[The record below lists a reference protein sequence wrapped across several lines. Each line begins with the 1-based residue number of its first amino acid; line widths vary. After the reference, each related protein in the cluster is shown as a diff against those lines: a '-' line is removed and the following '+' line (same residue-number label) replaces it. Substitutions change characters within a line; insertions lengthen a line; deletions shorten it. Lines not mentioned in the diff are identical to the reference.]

1 MASQTRTVSTQTSS
15 LDKALTASLAAI
27 AMFIAGY
34 TVVRVSL
41 AQQPATTATG
51 ADVNLTVTP
60 HEAELWADF
69 AE

>member
-1 MASQTRTVSTQTSS
+1 MAFQTRTVSTQTSS

-41 AQQPATTATG
+41 AQTG
-51 ADVNLTVTP
+51 NAVTDANVENTVIP
-60 HEAELWADF
+60 HQAELWADF

>member
-41 AQQPATTATG
+41 TQQPATTATN

>member
-1 MASQTRTVSTQTSS
+1 MAFQTRTVSTQTSS

-34 TVVRVSL
+34 TAVRVSL
-41 AQQPATTATG
+41 AQPASTA
-51 ADVNLTVTP
+51 ADANLTVTP

>member
-1 MASQTRTVSTQTSS
+1 MASQTRIISTQTSS

-41 AQQPATTATG
+41 AQPA
-51 ADVNLTVTP
+51 NTVTETNVTTTVIP
-60 HEAELWADF
+60 HQAELWADF